1 MTWLHF
7 DIHGRAGIRVAA
19 DAPTARQLRTM
30 LQCFATGDEVPDDI
44 VVTRHGPPR
53 PEAAWLEHEF
63 RYTDTAVAFRAER
76 VEVERRPDGKWQIS
90 GPGELLTTLVPIID
104 RCLVTRGVAMIHA
117 ATVAYRDVGIAL
129 PAAGGTGKTSVIAK
143 LIRRP
148 DFAFMGDDWAF
159 LDDNGNLLGFEK
171 PMFIKPHHRPI
182 YPHLFTGAR
191 KPLVPKLLSRPI
203 ARLTTL
209 LHPYVVRYP
218 LLADLSRRWS
228 PEHRIV
234 SPRAALPQARFAGS
248 APLALAVFVERY
260 DGARTRL
267 VPTDVDWMVDRMIGN
282 FHIEMAGFSQ
292 HLVTALGAASVV
304 PLTQHFRE
312 KADVLHKAL
321 AGTPCYVLK
330 VPTVYDADT
339 ASDDIVD
346 AIDDL
351 LSDMADG
358 AA

>member
-1 MTWLHF
+1 MGHRRDARTAGGRRTSRRDRRRARHHHGRIHHRPDPFTRHPQEALMTWLHF

-159 LDDNGNLLGFEK
+159 LDDNGNLLG
-171 PMFIKPHHRPI
+171 
-182 YPHLFTGAR
+182 
-191 KPLVPKLLSRPI
+191 
-203 ARLTTL
+203 
-209 LHPYVVRYP
+209 
-218 LLADLSRRWS
+218 
-228 PEHRIV
+228 
-234 SPRAALPQARFAGS
+234 
-248 APLALAVFVERY
+248 
-260 DGARTRL
+260 
-267 VPTDVDWMVDRMIGN
+267 
-282 FHIEMAGFSQ
+282 
-292 HLVTALGAASVV
+292 
-304 PLTQHFRE
+304 
-312 KADVLHKAL
+312 
-321 AGTPCYVLK
+321 
-330 VPTVYDADT
+330 
-339 ASDDIVD
+339 
-346 AIDDL
+346 
-351 LSDMADG
+351 
-358 AA
+358 